1 MKSPWW
7 AFLPINSRALI
18 CFHHL
23 QIYKSFRFEKKFKSE
38 ICSSLKQ
45 LKKSK
50 KTEWK
55 NSEWNSENKRNT
67 KRKTKET
74 RTWRKP
80 ELSLNGPDPLPVDP
94 ERSPRYSSQWAMI
107 RNGERRGRYAPPPP
121 STVWGILGW
130 TARLDACKLKG
141 QPSSLSLNY
150 GGQIDSRH
158 VCQQAR

>member
-1 MKSPWW
+1 MMGVLAHLFTCSHMFSPSS
-7 AFLPINSRALI
+7 N
-18 CFHHL
+18 L
-23 QIYKSFRFEKKFKSE
+23 QIVQIWKKFKSE

-80 ELSLNGPDPLPVDP
+80 ELSLNGPGPLPVDP

-121 STVWGILGW
+121 STVWGIHGW
-130 TARLDACKLKG
+130 TARLDACKGSAVLPPPQLLG
-141 QPSSLSLNY
+141 TDRQPPCVPAS
-150 GGQIDSRH
+150 
-158 VCQQAR
+158 